1 MAQSRSQF
9 PAIYVEGLRAITLR
23 RYKAYKIVWDQIFT
37 EGTSKKYQETVLAMA
52 GTGRLEEFFSGQSP
66 NMDRLT
72 EGWITTFVNRHFGK
86 MMSFELD
93 AIEDDLYGVLGKDV
107 AGAWGDGARMKQEQV
122 TASIFG
128 NGFTDRGPDG
138 QPLFSAAHPLIYP
151 RNGYYSY
158 NNLGNVAFS
167 ATALEAAIIAYNQQI
182 TEEGELIND
191 DPKTILF
198 PTQLKFEVARVLN
211 STLTT
216 VLSSSANAKNDVN
229 VLKNIVDPLEWP
241 RLPSAT
247 AWFLLGSK
255 EQHGLKFFRRK
266 ALATR
271 KWVDDRTENMV
282 YACGERYSV
291 GYTDARYTWGS
302 LPV

>member
-1 MAQSRSQF
+1 MALSRGQF
-9 PAIYVEGLRAITLR
+9 PALYVEGLRDITLR
-23 RYKAYKIVWDQIFT
+23 RYKAYPIVWPKIFS
-37 EGTSKKYQETVLAMA
+37 EMTSKKYQETFLAMA
-52 GTGRLEEFFSGQSP
+52 GTGRLQEYFSGQSP
-66 NMDRLT
+66 DLDRLT
-72 EGWITTFVNRHFGK
+72 QGWITTFVHRNYGK
-86 MMSFELD
+86 MISFELD
-93 AIEDDLYGVLGKDV
+93 AVEDDLYGKLGTDV

-122 TASIFG
+122 TAAILG

-138 QPLFSAAHPLIYP
+138 QPLFAAAHPLINP

-167 ATALEAAIIAYNQQI
+167 STALEAAIIAYNQQI

-191 DPKTILF
+191 DPKTIVF

-216 VLSSSANAKNDVN
+216 VLSTSANAKNDTN

-247 AWFLLGSK
+247 AWFLLGDK
-255 EQHGLKFFRRK
+255 TQHTLRFIRRRALKPRD
-266 ALATR
+266 
-271 KWVDDRTENMV
+271 WIDDRTENMI

-302 LPV
+302 SGP